1 MNIELY
7 NFSKRINSTKQ
18 PATSGTVKSV
28 SLKAPTDMY
37 NPVLTIS
44 GNEFSYNYAKFNGLY
59 YYVTPTSL
67 RDGITQLDLSI
78 DPYASYKSEI
88 LATTAFV
95 KYSASEHNTS
105 VIDSRLQQISD
116 SSYYHSSSS
125 AIYTT
130 PSNGRFILQCIG
142 VGSGANDLTGINL
155 AYAMSDIQLSGLADE
170 FISGTITL
178 DKLLQYF
185 GSAWDCIVDCK
196 LFPLSITDIPCA
208 STPTNIVLGDYTCS
222 TLGYPITGR
231 MINDITTVSI
241 PWHFS
246 DFRNLSPY
254 TEMSILLPYVGAV
267 PLNPADWISESSI
280 DVSRTIDLLSGAVSY
295 TLMPNS
301 GTSSKMLATYNG
313 NIASSIPVSTYKT
326 DTSKVF
332 GSLIQE
338 ASSALSG
345 DITGMISSITNLA
358 AAAFTMS
365 PSMVGGYGGAAG
377 FYDTTIQI
385 NLVCHNTNVTP
396 ASVNSVMGRP
406 LFASRSL
413 STLTGYVETYN
424 ASVSATCPDNI
435 LSTINSALD
444 GGLYIE

>member
-1 MNIELY
+1 MNIELF

-18 PATSGTVKSV
+18 PATSGTVKTV
-28 SLKAPTDMY
+28 SLKAPTNMY
-37 NPVLTIS
+37 HPVLTIS
-44 GNEFSYNYAKFNGLY
+44 GNEFTYNYAKFNNLY

-67 RDGITQLDLSI
+67 RDGITQLDLTL
-78 DPYASYKSEI
+78 DELASYKTGI
-88 LATTAFV
+88 LNTTAFI
-95 KYSASEHNTS
+95 KYSASEHDST
-105 VIDSRLQQISD
+105 VIDSRLQQTSD
-116 SSYYHSSSS
+116 VTYYHSSSD

-130 PSNGRFILQCIG
+130 PTNGRFILQCIG
-142 VGSGANDLTGINL
+142 VGAGASGLTGINL
-155 AYAMSDIQLSGLADE
+155 AYAMSGTQLSGLANE

-208 STPTNIVLGDYTCS
+208 TTPTNIVLGDYTCN
-222 TLGYPITGR
+222 TLGYPVTGR
-231 MINDITTVSI
+231 MINDITTVTI

-246 DFRNLSPY
+246 DFRNLSPF

-267 PLNPADWISESSI
+267 PLNPADWITETSV
-280 DVSRTIDLLSGAVSY
+280 DVSRTIDLLTGAVSY
-295 TLMPNS
+295 SLMPHS
-301 GTSSKMLATYNG
+301 GETSKMLNTYNG

-345 DITGMISSITNLA
+345 DILGAVSGLANLA
-358 AAAFTMS
+358 ASAFTMS
-365 PSMVGGYGGAAG
+365 PSMVGGYGGASG
-377 FYDTTIQI
+377 FYDTAIQI
-385 NLVCHNTNVTP
+385 NLICHNTNVTP
-396 ASVNSVMGRP
+396 ASINTVMGRP

-413 STLTGYVETYN
+413 SSLTGYVETYN
-424 ASVSATCPDNI
+424 ASVSVSAPDSIINA
-435 LSTINSALD
+435 INSALD
-444 GGLYIE
+444 GGVYIE

>member
-1 MNIELY
+1 MNIELF

-18 PATSGTVKSV
+18 PASSGTVKTV
-28 SLKAPTDMY
+28 SLKAPTNMY

-44 GNEFSYNYAKFNGLY
+44 GNEFNYNYAKFNGLY
-59 YYVTPTSL
+59 FYVTPTSL
-67 RDGITQLDLSI
+67 RDGITQLELSL
-78 DPYASYKSEI
+78 DPYASFKSEI
-88 LATTAFV
+88 LTTTAFV
-95 KYSASEHNTS
+95 KYSASEHDSS
-105 VIDSRLQQISD
+105 VIDSRLQQTSD
-116 SSYYHSSSS
+116 NTYYHSSSS

-155 AYAMSDIQLSGLADE
+155 AYAMSGNQLSGLADE

-208 STPTNIVLGDYTCS
+208 STPDYIVLGDYTCS

-267 PLNPADWISESSI
+267 PLNPADWISENSI

-295 TLMPNS
+295 TLMPHS
-301 GTSSKMLATYNG
+301 GSTSNMLSTYNG

-345 DITGMISSITNLA
+345 DVLGMVSGLA
-358 AAAFTMS
+358 NFAASAFKMS

-385 NLVCHNTNVTP
+385 NLICHNTNVTP

-406 LFASRSL
+406 LFASKAL
-413 STLTGYVETYN
+413 STLSGYVETYN
-424 ASVSATCPDNI
+424 ASVAADCPDNI
-435 LSTINSALD
+435 LSTINSGLD

>member
-18 PATSGTVKSV
+18 PATSGTVKAV

-37 NPVLTIS
+37 HPIVTIS
-44 GNEFSYNYAKFNGLY
+44 GNEFNYNYAKFNGLY
-59 YYVTPTSL
+59 FYVTPTSL
-67 RDGITQLDLSI
+67 RDGIMQLDLTL
-78 DPYASYKSEI
+78 DPYASFKSEI

-95 KYSASEHNTS
+95 KYSASEHDSS
-105 VIDSRLQQISD
+105 VIDSRLQQTSD
-116 SSYYHSSSS
+116 TSYYTSSGS

-130 PSNGRFILQCIG
+130 PDNGRFVLQCVG
-142 VGSGANDLTGINL
+142 VGQGAHTLTGINA
-155 AYAMSDIQLSGLADE
+155 AYAMAAIQLKGLSDE
-170 FISGTITL
+170 FISGTISL

-196 LFPLSITDIPCA
+196 LFPLSITDFPTGT
-208 STPTNIVLGDYTCS
+208 STNIMLGDYQCS
-222 TLGYPITGR
+222 TLGYPITDR
-231 MINDITTVSI
+231 MINDTDTITI

-246 DFRNLSPY
+246 DFRNLNPY
-254 TEMSILLPYVGAV
+254 TEMSILLPYIGSI
-267 PLNPADWISESSI
+267 PLNPADWIGESAI
-280 DVSRTIDLLSGAVSY
+280 EVSRTIDILTGAVSY
-295 TLMPNS
+295 TLAPAS
-301 GTSSKMLATYNG
+301 GSTVKILSTYTG

-345 DITGMISSITNLA
+345 DILGTASGLLNFA
-358 AAAFTMS
+358 ANAFKMS
-365 PSMVGGYGGAAG
+365 PSMVGGYGGASG
-377 FYDTTIQI
+377 FFNTAIQI
-385 NLVCHNTNVTP
+385 NLICHNTNVTP

-406 LFASRSL
+406 LFASKTLSSL
-413 STLTGYVETYN
+413 SGYVETFN
-424 ASVSATCPDNI
+424 ASVAAACPDNI